1 MKSENRLKAEA
12 IMKTSAYYRDRD
24 PDLMEQ
30 VHALMEREVGT
41 GVVRKG
47 SRALQRLPAST
58 DAFVWLRLYQQET
71 RDLVPKGPKEQCGGL
86 CAVRSD
92 R

>member
-47 SRALQRLPAST
+47 SPRTQGG
-58 DAFVWLRLYQQET
+58 
-71 RDLVPKGPKEQCGGL
+71 KGNPL
-86 CAVRSD
+86 
-92 R
+92 